1 MKETISVADAG
12 RRFSKLLRAVG
23 RGQIFV
29 ITRRGRPIVRISP
42 ISGHAPVNYAP
53 VKKDGLSILIR
64 RLQTEQEVEIRRWK
78 RDDLYQY

>member
-42 ISGHAPVNYAP
+42 ISGHAPV
-53 VKKDGLSILIR
+53 KKDGLSILIR